1 MDFEKYIGEP
11 DKERVINA
19 MRRQPVDR
27 VPNSEGL
34 IEDKH
39 VEKMLGRN
47 AGNTISVGGDM
58 AKGEAD
64 TETMRPM
71 HAGDYIEVCQII
83 GQDTISVADLWTPF
97 KKMDENGKWVP
108 AFDKSVKNI
117 NDFRK
122 LKMPDDSDIKR
133 TLKYVREYK
142 EAVKGTRIGVAFGG
156 GCLCQTLYEF
166 VVGMESFMLACYE
179 DRDFIEEIMEV
190 STEYWVKFFKTII
203 DEGIDVFT
211 IGDDIAFKTGL
222 FIPPGLFREIW
233 VPRMARMIA
242 PAKEAGLP
250 VQFHSDGKIDEII
263 DDLIEMGVDSINPM
277 DPYCIDYRDYKKRYG
292 SRVALSGNIDVEF
305 PLAKGTPED
314 VEKDVKEHMEVLKPG
329 YGYIAG
335 SSHSIVN
342 YIPYENF
349 VAMINAIHK
358 YGAY

>member
-11 DKERVINA
+11 DKERVIAA

-27 VPNSEGL
+27 VPNLEAL

-58 AKGEAD
+58 AKGEASPD
-64 TETMRPM
+64 TIRPM
-71 HAGDYIEVCQII
+71 LAGDYIEVCQII
-83 GQDTISVADLWTPF
+83 GQDMISVVDLWTPF
-97 KKMDENGKWVP
+97 QKMDKEGKWVP
-108 AFDKSVKNI
+108 AFDKSTKNI
-117 NDFRK
+117 KDFRK
-122 LKMPDDSDIKR
+122 LKVPGDADIDR
-133 TLKYVREYK
+133 TVKYIREYK
-142 EAVKGTRIGVAFGG
+142 AAVKGTKIGVSFGG
-156 GCLCQTLYEF
+156 GCICQTLYEF
-166 VVGMESFMLACYE
+166 VVGMEDFMLACYE

-190 STEYWVKFFKTII
+190 SIEYWVMFSKKVVE
-203 DEGIDVFT
+203 EGIDAFS

-222 FIPPGLFREIW
+222 FIPPKLFREIW
-233 VPRMARMIA
+233 VPRMARFLA

-263 DDLIEMGVDSINPM
+263 DDLVEIGVDSINPM
-277 DPYCIDYRDYKKRYG
+277 DPYCIDYTDYKKRYG
-292 SRVALSGNIDVEF
+292 NRVALSGNIDVEF

-314 VEKDVKEHMEVLKPG
+314 VEKDVKKHMDVLKPG

-358 YGAY
+358 YGVY